1 MKRNSNAGI
10 SEQMK
15 EIPSRATQCVVDLRV
30 LTPSSLLSA
39 IGRDVLLLVM
49 VLRLDA
55 DANAICAGLRG
66 TNAAVVV
73 AWNALV
79 VVLLEQ
85 TTSAVAARTRQTD
98 LLVA

>member
-1 MKRNSNAGI
+1 
-10 SEQMK
+10 MK
-15 EIPSRATQCVVDLRV
+15 EITSRATQRMVDLRV

-39 IGRDVLLLVM
+39 IGRDVLLLLM

-55 DANAICAGLRG
+55 NENGICAALRG
-66 TNAAVVV
+66 TNVAVVV

-79 VVLLEQ
+79 AVLLEQ